1 MDTNELL
8 IIKNI
13 DRLFAAIHHSTTF
26 RRKINQVFP
35 EIEDIPDIDEIT
47 NFYIS
52 TIWDMICKLR
62 GIPELSEDEFMDFD
76 EDCVSFAFSSSSSS
90 ESPSEKL
97 FKQYYYIDDDWVK
110 YYTGIDELLLN

>member
-8 IIKNI
+8 IVKNI
-13 DRLFAAIHHSTTF
+13 DRLFAAIRSSRTF
-26 RRKINQVFP
+26 LRRINQAFP
-35 EIEDIPDIDEIT
+35 EIEEIPDIDEIT

-76 EDCVSFAFSSSSSS
+76 EDCVGFAFSSSSSS

-97 FKQYYYIDDDWVK
+97 FKHYYYIDDKHVQ
-110 YYTGIDELLLN
+110 YYTGIDDLLLN